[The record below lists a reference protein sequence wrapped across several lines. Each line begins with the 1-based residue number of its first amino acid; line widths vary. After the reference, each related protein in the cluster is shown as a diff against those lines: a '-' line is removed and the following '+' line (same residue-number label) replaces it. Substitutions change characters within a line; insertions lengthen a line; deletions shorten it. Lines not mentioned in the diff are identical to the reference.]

1 MPASLQR
8 VLLVDFVGALAT
20 VVLLI
25 AVAGPLSSQLG
36 ISAWA
41 LRAAGVALLPFV
53 LFVWRTARSSAV
65 PRQRVLGIVAFN
77 LSWLLASVALLLL
90 GSATPLG
97 RWIIALQALL
107 IVPLVFV
114 ELAALRAHREH

>member
-1 MPASLQR
+1 VRTPLHR
-8 VLLVDFVGALAT
+8 VLFADFVGALAT
-20 VVLLI
+20 VVAMI
-25 AVAGPLSSQLG
+25 ALAGPLSSQLG
-36 ISAWA
+36 IPVWA

-53 LFVWRTARSSAV
+53 RFVWRTARSSAV

-77 LSWLLASVALLLL
+77 LTWLLGSVALLLL

-107 IVPLVFV
+107 IVPLVFI
-114 ELAALRAHREH
+114 ELATLRAPRPR